1 MRLNGKNADGLHV
14 EISENEISANGSSEL
29 VSART
34 VDHRS
39 YYELEDHPVLE
50 IDALM
55 QFRTNLEVL
64 TDLTARL
71 AFLNRE
77 IRYVMKID

>member
-34 VDHRS
+34 VDKS
-39 YYELEDHPVLE
+39 E
-50 IDALM
+50 
-55 QFRTNLEVL
+55 
-64 TDLTARL
+64 
-71 AFLNRE
+71 
-77 IRYVMKID
+77 